1 MDGENL
7 NVNDDFF
14 SDFDLSDT
22 KLDGELVDVVGGS
35 KDEAEKPF
43 GDDFSLGEEFGESP
57 MQTEESDPSS
67 LFGSDSNEEPT
78 DSTDGSTESSSED
91 DFDFDSMLITEDSD
105 LSKYENAED
114 SGDLVVLAIASGTR
128 LVYFAHGTEGKLAAT
143 IRYMRKV
150 LGGGLVEIKLEDN
163 VDIEAL
169 KEDSAKFEE
178 AFKKYI

>member
-22 KLDGELVDVVGGS
+22 KLDGELVDVVGDS
-35 KDEAEKPF
+35 KDGAEEPF
-43 GDDFSLGEEFGESP
+43 GDGFSLGEEFGENL
-57 MQTEESDPSS
+57 MQTEESDTLSM
-67 LFGSDSNEEPT
+67 FGSDNNEE
-78 DSTDGSTESSSED
+78 STVSVDNSTKSNSDD

-105 LSKYENAED
+105 LSRYENAED

-163 VDIEAL
+163 VDIETL